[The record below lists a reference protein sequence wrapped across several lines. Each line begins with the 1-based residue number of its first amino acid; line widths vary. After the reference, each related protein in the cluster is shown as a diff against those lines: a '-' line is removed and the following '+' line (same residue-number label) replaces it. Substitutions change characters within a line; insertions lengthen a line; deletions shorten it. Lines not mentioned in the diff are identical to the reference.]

1 MPTVPL
7 LVLGPLLRYVGD
19 TEATIWVE
27 TDSACEVQVLD
38 STSKTFEVEGHHY
51 ALLYVENLEPGSV
64 TPYTVS
70 LDGEQCWPEPG
81 DPFPPPVIRTPKED
95 EHIRMVWGSCRVSV
109 PHEPPFSDTKDTDP
123 RGREID
129 ALYAYALRM
138 LDQPQDEWPH
148 VALLLG
154 DQVYADEVSPKTRE
168 FMRTRRNIDEDPGEQ
183 IADFE
188 EYCHLYQESWRDPVI
203 RWLFST
209 VSTAMIWDDH
219 DVHDDWN
226 TSKDWV
232 EHIRSLPWWN
242 ERIVGAF
249 MSYWLYQHWGNLSPR
264 ELENDHVYTRV
275 CECEGDA
282 GPVLREFAFKAD
294 REVEGVR
301 WSYCRDIGRT
311 RIVVM
316 DSRAGRV
323 LDNPRKMVD
332 DEEWDFIVRH
342 ATEGG
347 FNHLI
352 LATTLPFLLPMSMH
366 WMEAWN
372 EAVAQGAWGARWAK
386 LGEKIRQD
394 VDLEHWAAFQ
404 ESFHR
409 VVKLVKELGSG
420 KRGEIP
426 KSIVFLSGDVHNA
439 YLADVGFR
447 PEDGVKCPV
456 WQGVCSPFRNP
467 LNGKERRAVEAS
479 ASRPFGVVMKQLAMR
494 AGVKDPGIRWKTVCG
509 PAFDNQVATLDWE
522 GPSAHLTLERAV
534 PGDPVKPEIALT
546 FERDLA

>member
-38 STSKTFEVEGHHY
+38 SASKTFEVEGHHY

-70 LDGEQCWPEPG
+70 LDGEQCWPVPG

-95 EHIRMVWGSCRVSV
+95 EHIRMVWGSCRVAV

-138 LDQPQDEWPH
+138 LDQSRDEWPH

-168 FMRTRRNIDEDPGEQ
+168 FMRTRRNINEDPGEQ

-188 EYCHLYQESWRDPVI
+188 EYCCLYQESWRDPVI

-294 REVEGVR
+294 REVEGAR

-342 ATEGG
+342 ASEGG

-372 EAVAQGAWGARWAK
+372 EAVAQGAWGERWAK

-420 KRGEIP
+420 QRGEIP

-479 ASRPFGVVMKQLAMR
+479 ASRPFGVVMKQLAKR